1 MCGISQCSE
10 RLRGI
15 LWSQLMGGLY
25 FQIWH
30 KLSML
35 IDLSSSVSQLLNYH
49 SLTHEPVLSMLFPTD
64 AVECTCTTIK
74 NQLP

>member
-1 MCGISQCSE
+1 
-10 RLRGI
+10 
-15 LWSQLMGGLY
+15 MGGLY

-64 AVECTCTTIK
+64 AVECTTIK
-74 NQLP
+74 ESTSLGNLGFHALQIPLQFSYA

>member
-1 MCGISQCSE
+1 
-10 RLRGI
+10 
-15 LWSQLMGGLY
+15 MGGLY

-49 SLTHEPVLSMLFPTD
+49 SLTHEPVLPMLFPTD
-64 AVECTCTTIK
+64 AVECTTIK